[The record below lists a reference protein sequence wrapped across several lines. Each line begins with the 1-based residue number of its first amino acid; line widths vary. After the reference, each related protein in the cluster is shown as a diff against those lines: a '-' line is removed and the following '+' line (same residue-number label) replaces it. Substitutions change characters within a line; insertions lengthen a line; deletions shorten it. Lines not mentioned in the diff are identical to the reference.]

1 MFERVRGALGGFRH
15 RRAAGATIVAT
26 LALGIGANSAIFSI
40 VDAVLLRPLPYAA
53 PDRLVA
59 VYELNRGLKQATQ
72 LVAPVRL
79 EEWNAANRSFADLA
93 GSYFENMTDTSRD
106 EPQRVEAMR
115 VSPRFFRVLGVA
127 AAIGRTPT
135 PAEERFGGP
144 PSMVISDGF
153 WRTRF
158 DATPSI
164 VGRTLVLNGA
174 SRTIVGVMPASFR
187 YPSPTTEAWVPAQMP
202 ASLMRERR
210 ARFYTA
216 VGRMKPGV
224 NVEQAEADL
233 SAVQARLG
241 EQFPDTDSGWR
252 AALVPMKD
260 EQTGGVSRLLWLLFA
275 AVALL
280 LLAACGNVAC
290 LLLADAARRE
300 HEVAVRLALG
310 ASRGAVVRQLLGEG
324 LILATFGAVLGLV
337 AAEWALSLLR
347 RGSFDLPLLD
357 TMAID
362 ARGVAFTLV
371 VGIATT
377 VLFALAPALAAS
389 GAAPAGAMSRGGR
402 GRIAGRTFMQRA
414 LVALQVAL
422 AIVLLSGA
430 GLLVRSFARL
440 QQVSLGLDPAHV
452 ITFRMSASW
461 SEQAAAVV
469 GRLARTVARLESIPG
484 VEAAAVSQ
492 AMPANVN
499 FPPGQFGIVG
509 RDNTQ
514 KLFAHNRAVSSGY
527 FRALHIPIL
536 KGETCRDDP
545 SAPLFSKAL
554 VTKAF
559 AEQFFP
565 GENPIGHAL
574 TLPTLPAG
582 QSADIAGITD
592 DVRERGV
599 AQPAEPLIYWCG
611 YSPYW
616 PDPHFIV
623 RSDQS
628 RSVSAGAIRAALV
641 EIEPKRAVYALRTLT
656 ETLSTSMSRQRLAAM
671 LLALFA
677 ATTLLL
683 SAMGLYGVLSQL
695 VTSRRREIG
704 VRLALGAP
712 AGRILASVMWQA
724 AAVISIGVAA
734 GVSAAF
740 VLTRYMASLVF
751 GVTTHDPATFAVAP
765 LLLAAVAALAAFL
778 PARRAA
784 SVDPMHALRQD

>member
-1 MFERVRGALGGFRH
+1 MFERVRGTLRGFRH
-15 RRAAGATIVAT
+15 RRSAAAAIVAT

-59 VYELNRGLKQATQ
+59 IYELNRGLKQATQ

-79 EEWNAANRSFADLA
+79 EEWNAANRSFAGLA
-93 GSYFENMTDTSRD
+93 GSYFENMTDTSGA

-127 AAIGRTPT
+127 AAIGRTLT
-135 PAEERFGGP
+135 PDEDVFGGP

-158 DATPSI
+158 NATPAI

-174 SRTIVGVMPASFR
+174 TRTIVGVMPASFR
-187 YPSPTTEAWVPAQMP
+187 YPTPATDAWVPAQLP

-216 VGRMKPGV
+216 VGRLKPGV
-224 NVEQAEADL
+224 SVDRAEADL

-241 EQFPDTDSGWR
+241 EQFPDTDNGWG
-252 AALVPMKD
+252 AALVPLKD
-260 EQTGGVSRLLWLLFA
+260 EQTAGVGRLLWLLFA

-324 LILATFGAVLGLV
+324 LVLAACGAVLGLA
-337 AAEWALSLLR
+337 AAEWGLMFLR
-347 RGSFDLPLLD
+347 RAAFDLPLLD
-357 TMAID
+357 TMAVD
-362 ARGVAFTLV
+362 ARGVIFTIV
-371 VGIATT
+371 VGMTTT

-389 GAAPAGAMSRGGR
+389 GAAPADAMSRGGR
-402 GRIAGRTFMQRA
+402 GHVAGRTFVQRA

-422 AIVLLSGA
+422 AIVLLTGA
-430 GLLVRSFARL
+430 GLLVRSFGRL

-452 ITFRMSASW
+452 MTFRMSASW
-461 SEQAAAVV
+461 SEPAAAVV
-469 GRLARTVARLESIPG
+469 GRLARTVTRLESIPG

-509 RDNTQ
+509 RDNTV
-514 KLFAHNRAVSSGY
+514 KLFAHGRSVSGGY
-527 FRALHIPIL
+527 FRALHIPLL

-545 SAPLFSKAL
+545 SSPLFSKAL

-582 QSADIAGITD
+582 QSADIVGVTG
-592 DVRERGV
+592 DVRESGIAR
-599 AQPAEPLIYWCG
+599 PAEPLIYWCG

-623 RSDQS
+623 RFDAT
-628 RSVSAGAIRAALV
+628 RSLDAGTIRAALA
-641 EIEPKRAVYALRTLT
+641 EIEPRRAVYAVGTLT
-656 ETLSTSMSRQRLAAM
+656 DTLSASMSRQKLAAL
-671 LLALFA
+671 LLAFFA

-683 SAMGLYGVLSQL
+683 AAMGLYGVLSQF

-712 AGRILASVMWQA
+712 AGRILASVMGQA
-724 AAVISIGVAA
+724 AAVICVGVAA
-734 GVSAAF
+734 GLSAAF
-740 VLTRYMASLVF
+740 VLARFMASLVF
-751 GVTTHDPATFAVAP
+751 GVTTHDPATFAVVP
-765 LLLAAVAALAAFL
+765 LLLATVAALAALF
-778 PARRAA
+778 PARRAT
-784 SVDPMHALRQD
+784 SVDPMQALRQD